1 MAGTVN
7 DLMPLKFVIAKRSA
21 LGVLQ
26 GSEHASSFA
35 KGELSSLRQ
44 VLATSSPLNKMKNA
58 FYFTRVL
65 LVFKMLKFLS

>member
-7 DLMPLKFVIAKRSA
+7 DLMPLKLVIAKMSA

-26 GSEHASSFA
+26 GSEHASSFV

-44 VLATSSPLNKMKNA
+44 VLAT
-58 FYFTRVL
+58 
-65 LVFKMLKFLS
+65 